1 VSNMDDYKTPSQ
13 AYSKG
18 PAHASAW
25 GGGQAAQER
34 ARSNL
39 LDLALEEVEIGRI
52 ERIHALRSMFGTS
65 GGPSTQALAALA
77 EHIMPVRIPRGT
89 QLAREG
95 SLLGIVYL
103 IIEGKIVASRHGHP
117 WGEFA
122 APGSIGFLPAL
133 AGGMQGIDCRAVE
146 DTIALALRSEDMLEV
161 LEDHFDLL
169 LGAMRGFA
177 RSAIELR
184 RQLMPSAG
192 FSNEL
197 RETSESLDGPLDLV
211 ERILHL
217 RQSFALQRSFVA
229 EISEIA
235 RAAQEARYAPGTQL
249 WSVGDVADHAVILLG
264 GVVDCDT
271 PDGARFSFGPGDII
285 GNLDTMASAPRW
297 FNAVTREPVVALV
310 LHAEV
315 MVDVLED
322 HAELAFDFLRMFSAG
337 LVDLRE
343 RVHERAQLE
352 GTTPKPTWTGPR
364 PQP

>member
-1 VSNMDDYKTPSQ
+1 MKHDSLS
-13 AYSKG
+13 
-18 PAHASAW
+18 
-25 GGGQAAQER
+25 
-34 ARSNL
+34 
-39 LDLALEEVEIGRI
+39 LDLEEVEIGRI

-65 GGPSTQALAALA
+65 GPSTQALAALA
-77 EHIMPVRIPRGT
+77 EHITPVRILKGT
-89 QLAREG
+89 SLAREG

-103 IIEGKIVASRHGHP
+103 IIEGKIVASRNGSS

-133 AGGMQGIDCRAVE
+133 AGGMQGIECAAVE

-184 RQLMPSAG
+184 RQLMPNAG
-192 FSNEL
+192 FSNQL
-197 RETSESLDGPLDLV
+197 REATACPAGPLDLV
-211 ERILHL
+211 ERILYL
-217 RQSFALQRSFVA
+217 RQTFALQRSFVA

-235 RAAQEARYAPGTQL
+235 RAAQEARYAPGTKL
-249 WSVGDVADHAVILLG
+249 WSVGDQADHAVILLCG
-264 GVVDCDT
+264 SIECTSD
-271 PDGARFSFGPGDII
+271 DGAQFRFGPGDTV
-285 GNLDTMASAPRW
+285 GNLDTMANVPRW
-297 FNAVTREPVVALV
+297 FNAVTTEYVVALV
-310 LHAEV
+310 LHSEV

-343 RVHERAQLE
+343 RVHERSTLQ
-352 GTTPKPTWTGPR
+352 GTVPKPSWTGPR
-364 PQP
+364 PPSP

>member
-1 VSNMDDYKTPSQ
+1 MTAGRDK
-13 AYSKG
+13 
-18 PAHASAW
+18 ASAYASMW
-25 GGGQAAQER
+25 GPTKAAHEK
-34 ARSNL
+34 ARSSL
-39 LDLALEEVEIGRI
+39 LDLSLEEVEIGRI

-65 GGPSTQALAALA
+65 GPSTQALAALA

-103 IIEGKIVASRHGHP
+103 IIEGKIVASRHGHS

-133 AGGMQGIDCRAVE
+133 AGGMLGIDCRALE

-184 RQLMPSAG
+184 RQLAPSAG
-192 FSNEL
+192 FSNEI
-197 RETSESLDGPLDLV
+197 RESNETFDGPLDLV

-217 RQSFALQRSFVA
+217 RQTFALQRSFVA

-235 RAAQEARYAPGTQL
+235 RAAQEARYPAGTKL
-249 WSVGDVADHAVILLG
+249 WTAGDVADHAVILLSG
-264 GVVDCDT
+264 LVECTT
-271 PDGARFSFGPGDII
+271 PDGALFRFGPGDIV
-285 GNLDTMASAPRW
+285 GNLDTMAAMPRW
-297 FNAVTREPVVALV
+297 FNAITVEPVVALV

-315 MVDVLED
+315 MIDVLED

-343 RVHERAQLE
+343 RVHERARID
-352 GTTPKPTWTGPR
+352 GTRPKPTWIGPR
-364 PQP
+364 PPQP

>member
-1 VSNMDDYKTPSQ
+1 MENYKPKASKPEGLQSLWSGKAKPPASQ
-13 AYSKG
+13 ASVLTL
-18 PAHASAW
+18 
-25 GGGQAAQER
+25 Q
-34 ARSNL
+34 
-39 LDLALEEVEIGRI
+39 LEEVEIGRI

-65 GGPSTQALAALA
+65 GPSTQALAALA
-77 EHIMPVRIPRGT
+77 QHITPVRIAKGT

-103 IIEGKIVASRHGHP
+103 IIEGKIVASRNGHS

-133 AGGMQGIDCRAVE
+133 AGGMQGIDCVAEE

-184 RQLMPSAG
+184 RQLMPHAG

-197 RETSESLDGPLDLV
+197 RESTECPARPLDLV

-217 RQSFALQRSFVA
+217 RQTFALQRSFVA
-229 EISEIA
+229 EIAEIA
-235 RAAQEARYAPGTQL
+235 RAAQEARYRPGTKL
-249 WSVGDVADHAVILLG
+249 WSLGDQADHLVIVLC
-264 GVVDCDT
+264 GVIECESA
-271 PDGARFSFGPGDII
+271 DGAVFRLGPGDIV
-285 GNLDTMASAPRW
+285 GNLDTMANAPRW
-297 FNAVTREPVVALV
+297 FSAVAVEPVVALV

-322 HAELAFDFLRMFSAG
+322 HTELAFDFLRVFSAG

-343 RVHERAQLE
+343 RVHENAQAQ
-352 GTTPKPTWTGPR
+352 GVAPQQSWNGPR
-364 PQP
+364 PIER